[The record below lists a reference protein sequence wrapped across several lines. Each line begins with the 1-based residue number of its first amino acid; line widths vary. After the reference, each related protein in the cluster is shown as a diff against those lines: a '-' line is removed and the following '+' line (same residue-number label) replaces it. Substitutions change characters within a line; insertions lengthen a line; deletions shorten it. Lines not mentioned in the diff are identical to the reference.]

1 MIARL
6 TDLSLRH
13 RRWVLA
19 LWVVVLLVGFAA
31 APVLFGRLTSEA
43 GSIDNSESE
52 RAAQAI
58 WQAAPSG
65 EVIYAVADGRAASDP
80 GLRSSVDG
88 VATRLDTM
96 PGVEGVTTPW
106 TDVAAGAQPNA
117 RGVARDGRAV
127 GIVVQLQPGFDGG
140 PAVDAVVRELR
151 TVDAPRV
158 LVSGDSL
165 LDDEMDAQAG
175 HDLARAELLSMPVVL
190 VLLLVIFGGIVAAGL
205 PVLVA
210 IVGVAATLGA
220 LALASLVTD
229 VSVYSVNIVTM
240 LGLGLAVDYALL
252 LVSRFREERAVDPD
266 VDAALRRTFA
276 TAGRT
281 VAFSGLTVAASLA
294 GLLVFPDDFL
304 KSMGLASLSVVL
316 LDMLAAL
323 TLMPALLAV
332 VGHRITP
339 ARATSGDRGLF
350 VWLTRVVR
358 QRRVAV
364 IALITVALALAAT
377 PFLGVHYADP
387 DSRSLPASSPSR
399 QVDELV
405 HSRFNDAGRRRP
417 GHCGGPRRDRSE
429 GVDGVRRHLARSRRG
444 AGRFGARGRPWLHG
458 DRRGT
463 TWLRAGA
470 DRSAAGP
477 QGARDGRARAG
488 RGDGRRRGA
497 RRL

>member
-1 MIARL
+1 M
-6 TDLSLRH
+6 
-13 RRWVLA
+13 
-19 LWVVVLLVGFAA
+19 
-31 APVLFGRLTSEA
+31 
-43 GSIDNSESE
+43 
-52 RAAQAI
+52 
-58 WQAAPSG
+58 
-65 EVIYAVADGRAASDP
+65 
-80 GLRSSVDG
+80 
-88 VATRLDTM
+88 
-96 PGVEGVTTPW
+96 
-106 TDVAAGAQPNA
+106 
-117 RGVARDGRAV
+117 
-127 GIVVQLQPGFDGG
+127 
-140 PAVDAVVRELR
+140 RELR

-190 VLLLVIFGGIVAAGL
+190 VLLLVIFGGIIAAGL

-266 VDAALRRTFA
+266 VDAALRRTLA

-332 VGHRITP
+332 VGHRITAGP
-339 ARATSGDRGLF
+339 GDVRRPRA
-350 VWLTRVVR
+350 V
-358 QRRVAV
+358 RVA
-364 IALITVALALAAT
+364 
-377 PFLGVHYADP
+377 D
-387 DSRSLPASSPSR
+387 
-399 QVDELV
+399 
-405 HSRFNDAGRRRP
+405 
-417 GHCGGPRRDRSE
+417 PRRAAAACRGDHAHHGR
-429 GVDGVRRHLARSRRG
+429 VG
-444 AGRFGARGRPWLHG
+444 AGRDPVPRCALCGSRQPVV
-458 DRRGT
+458 
-463 TWLRAGA
+463 AGVVA
-470 DRSAAGP
+470 EP
-477 QGARDGRARAG
+477 AG
-488 RGDGRRRGA
+488 R
-497 RRL
+497 